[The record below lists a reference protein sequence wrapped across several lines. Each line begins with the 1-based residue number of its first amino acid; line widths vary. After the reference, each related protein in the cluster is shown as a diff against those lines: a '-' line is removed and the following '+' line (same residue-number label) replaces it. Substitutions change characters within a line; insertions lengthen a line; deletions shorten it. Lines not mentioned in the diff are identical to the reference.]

1 MWTMGLWYEH
11 VSLMRTMCLWYEHGS
26 LMRTMGL
33 WYEPWVYDTN
43 MGLWW
48 EPWVSDMNMGLWC
61 EPWVYDMNHGSMMP
75 TMGLTMVSDA
85 NHGQCFRST
94 KVFMW
99 IRIQDPKNVHMD
111 PDFRPLI
118 FYSDPEQRGVKIKED
133 NLYQQIFQNDIKT
146 PFKISK
152 HKVLQKD
159 P

>member
-1 MWTMGLWYEH
+1 
-11 VSLMRTMCLWYEHGS
+11 
-26 LMRTMGL
+26 
-33 WYEPWVYDTN
+33 
-43 MGLWW
+43 
-48 EPWVSDMNMGLWC
+48 
-61 EPWVYDMNHGSMMP
+61 
-75 TMGLTMVSDA
+75 
-85 NHGQCFRST
+85 
-94 KVFMW
+94 MW

-118 FYSDPEQRGVKIKED
+118 FYSDPDQKGVKIKKD